1 MCIFVIAKT
10 NKEKMKSKLTNTPM
24 RRIITFCIAMLCAAP
39 VLAQMGHRFPS
50 ERKVINDPKNGTE
63 LVFLTTK
70 SGTGDSKIYQTHNQW
85 TADGQWVIFR
95 SDRVPG
101 EAMAVNEETGDI
113 VQVTEGGYTG
123 MLCVARKS
131 MNLYIMR
138 IKKDKADKRQGME
151 VVEINLEKLFADSEA
166 GKLKKKTAYE
176 RLCGIIPADMCSE
189 GDMALD
195 GSETLVYF
203 RLDKEYARKYPIAQ
217 QIAPDFGPRHMGAG
231 PGGIGKMDLTTGKSE
246 IVCAVHFKVGHIQG
260 NPWHPGE
267 VIFCWETGGKAPQRT
282 WICNADGTGLRPIYR
297 ETEHDWVTHEA
308 VISADELVIAII
320 GHRPINPGE
329 QKDIA
334 GLESFATSSDWGP
347 SGTKEYATGIAV
359 VNMRTRELTLEGQVP
374 GDNFWHVAGSQDG
387 HWVAGDDFAR
397 ELWLIDRHTGERI
410 LLSAGHKTTARD
422 HVHPTFK
429 PDGTEIE
436 IQSAMLS
443 DDGRSMNICIVRL
456 PQHLT
461 DRYKT
466 R

>member
-1 MCIFVIAKT
+1 
-10 NKEKMKSKLTNTPM
+10 MKKLTQS
-24 RRIITFCIAMLCAAP
+24 ILITLAVLCATP
-39 VLAQMGHRFPS
+39 LLAQMGRRFPS
-50 ERKVINDPKNGTE
+50 ERKVINDPKTGTE

-85 TADGQWVIFR
+85 ASDGRWVIFR

-113 VQVTEGGYTG
+113 VQVTEGGFTG

-131 MNLYIMR
+131 MNLYHMR
-138 IKKDKADKRQGME
+138 VVNDKDGKRAGMQ
-151 VVEINLEKLFADSEA
+151 VVEVNLERLFADSEA
-166 GKLKKKTAYE
+166 STLKGKAAYE
-176 RLCGIIPADMCSE
+176 RICGVIPADMCSE

-195 GSETLVYF
+195 GSEDFVYF
-203 RLDKEYARKYPIAQ
+203 RLDKDYARQMPIDQPIA
-217 QIAPDFGPRHMGAG
+217 PNFGPRNMGAG
-231 PGGIGKMDLTTGKSE
+231 PGGIGKMDLHTGKAE
-246 IVCAVHFKVGHIQG
+246 PVVAVHFKVGHIQG

-308 VISADELVIAII
+308 VISEDELVIAII
-320 GHRPINPGE
+320 GHRPIKGE
-329 QKDIA
+329 ATKSID
-334 GLESFATSSDWGP
+334 GLESFAMSDDWGP

-359 VNMRTRELTLEGQVP
+359 VNMRTRCLTLEGQVP

-410 LLSAGHKTTARD
+410 LLTAGHKTTARD

-436 IQSAMLS
+436 IQSAMLA

-456 PQHLT
+456 PQHLI
-461 DRYKT
+461 DRYT
-466 R
+466 NTNNQNE